1 MERVEVENQY
11 EEISLNPEAIEIGK
25 SEICCHPS
33 IFKLVSFFLPQ
44 TLTELILEMALLI
57 IEL

>member
-25 SEICCHPS
+25 SGICCHPS
-33 IFKLVSFFLPQ
+33 TFKLVSFFCRKY
-44 TLTELILEMALLI
+44 
-57 IEL
+57 